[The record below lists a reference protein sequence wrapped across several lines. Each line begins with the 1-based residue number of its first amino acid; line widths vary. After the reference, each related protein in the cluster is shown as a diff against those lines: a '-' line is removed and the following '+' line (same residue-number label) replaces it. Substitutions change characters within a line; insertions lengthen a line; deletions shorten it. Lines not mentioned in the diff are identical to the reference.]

1 MVNLIGI
8 LAEIDDD
15 AVAAFLMVVV
25 VVAVAVAVVV
35 VAVNFIQRRF
45 RKG

>member
-25 VVAVAVAVVV
+25 VAVVVVV